1 MAVPLEKTADTDPTH
16 AAEPPASLDPIAA
29 QSGDG
34 VRSSKKAM
42 QEKMDWLDAVLA
54 GRPRMPPTT
63 FTVAFV
69 VAQHWNSRDREAWPS
84 QRRMMLLTGVSE
96 TTLRA
101 SLRTL
106 IDRGYLEQ
114 AKRGVRN
121 GNKYRLCTPE
131 AAVTPV

>member
-1 MAVPLEKTADTDPTH
+1 ME
-16 AAEPPASLDPIAA
+16 
-29 QSGDG
+29 
-34 VRSSKKAM
+34 
-42 QEKMDWLDAVLA
+42 WLDAVLA

-69 VAQHWNSRDREAWPS
+69 VARHWNGRDREAWPS

-121 GNKYRLCTPE
+121 GNKYRLCRPE
-131 AAVTPV
+131 AAVTSV